1 MFPVSQQEIAK
12 WTADMVAI
20 PSYPGIVRQEHA
32 VAEYIQSVFAAE
44 GIDCRIDELP
54 DGRANAVA
62 VVKGSGGG
70 RSLMFNGHMDTVP
83 PYDMPDACVPRL
95 VDGRLYGRG
104 TADMKGPLATMMA
117 AVIAVK
123 RAGTRLRGDVI
134 FAGVADEEQGSL
146 GTIHLLESG
155 LRADGAIVGEP
166 LSTPCLGIAQ
176 RGLEWYQVD
185 FEGRTVHGGSQ
196 STGINAIEK
205 AAQFLRAVDE
215 KLKPA
220 LAAAAHPILGTS
232 SVNIAV
238 IRGGTQPSTVAGQC
252 MVQLDRRFLPSEPYE
267 QVGAQLQ
274 ALLDDL
280 AAEDPDFHAALSVM
294 PESVMESG
302 YVHTG
307 FETALDDPLVGACR
321 AAGET
326 ILGRALECVPV
337 TCWTD
342 AGLLSHYGHIPT
354 VVWGPGGMELCH
366 SREEFIEPADMHR
379 CAQGYYAALC
389 DFCR

>member
-1 MFPVSQQEIAK
+1 MFPVLQQEIAK

-20 PSYPGIVRQEHA
+20 PSYPGVQRQEYA
-32 VAEYIQSVFAAE
+32 VAEYIRGVFAAE
-44 GIDCRIDELP
+44 GINCRIDELP

-62 VVKGSGGG
+62 VVKGTGGG
-70 RSLMFNGHMDTVP
+70 RSLMFNGHLDTVP
-83 PYDMPDACVPRL
+83 PYDMEDACVPRV

-117 AVIAVK
+117 AVVAVK
-123 RAGTRLRGDVI
+123 RAQLRLRGDVI
-134 FAGVADEEQGSL
+134 FTAVADEEQGSL
-146 GTIHLLESG
+146 GAIRLLESG

-196 STGINAIEK
+196 SAGINAIEK
-205 AAQFLRAVDE
+205 AVRFICAVEE

-220 LAAAAHPILGTS
+220 LAATTHPLLGQS

-238 IRGGTQPSTVAGQC
+238 VRGGTQPSTVAGQC
-252 MVQLDRRFLPSEPYE
+252 VVQLDRRFLPSEPYE

-274 ALLDDL
+274 TLLDDL
-280 AAEDPDFHAALSVM
+280 AAADPDFHARLSVM
-294 PESVMESG
+294 PESVMQSG

-307 FETALDDPLVGACR
+307 FETATDDPLVCCCR

-326 ILGRALECVPV
+326 VLGRVLECIPV

-342 AGLLSHYGHIPT
+342 AGLLSYYGHIPT
-354 VVWGPGGMELCH
+354 VVWGPGNMELCH
-366 SREEFIEPADMHR
+366 SRGEFIEPADMHR
-379 CAQGYYAALC
+379 CAQGYCAALR